1 MEYKLSM
8 YRLREN
14 RDMLPRTFASL
25 VGTTLYEHRFG
36 PFFVSPIV
44 VGVQDSRAVLVTYDS
59 IGNQTKSEKFAVG
72 GTAGDNFYTLCESYY
87 REGIKSEELEDIL
100 ANVLV
105 SGVDRDILSGYGGI
119 VYVLTETG
127 LEAKYLKMKQV

>member
-1 MEYKLSM
+1 M

-14 RDMLPRTFASL
+14 RDMLPETFASL

-36 PFFVSPIV
+36 PFFVTPIV
-44 VGVQDSRAVLVTYDS
+44 VGIQSGKAVLVTYDS
-59 IGNQTKSEKFAVG
+59 IGNQTRTEHFAVG
-72 GTAGDNFYTLCESYY
+72 GTAADNFYALCESYY
-87 REGIKSEELEDIL
+87 REGISATELEDIL

-105 SGVDRDILSGYGGI
+105 SGVDRDILAGWGGI
-119 VYVLTETG
+119 VYVLTEDK

>member
-14 RDMLPRTFASL
+14 RDMLPKTFSSL

-36 PFFVSPIV
+36 PFFVSPVV
-44 VGVQDSRAVLVTYDS
+44 VGVQNGNAVLVTYDS

-72 GTAGDNFYTLCESYY
+72 GTAADNFYSLCESYY
-87 REGIKSEELEDIL
+87 RPGIKPDEMEDIL

-105 SGVDRDILSGYGGI
+105 SGVDRDILSGWGGI
-119 VYVLTETG
+119 VFVLTENS